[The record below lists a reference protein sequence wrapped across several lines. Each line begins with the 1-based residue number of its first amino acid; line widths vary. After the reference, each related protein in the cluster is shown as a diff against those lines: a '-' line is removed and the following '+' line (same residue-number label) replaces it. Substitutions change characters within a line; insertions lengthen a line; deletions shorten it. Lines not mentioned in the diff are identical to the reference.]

1 MRYSLSEIS
10 AEKVPLKN
18 EINYL
23 KNYIELQK
31 IRLTETTIVNFT
43 VEGQI
48 DSQQIPP
55 LLFIN
60 FIENSFKYGV
70 SNEVQTEIKIALI
83 VEENAISVYIK
94 NDKVNQNAV
103 PTSHEMGLK
112 NVKRRLNLIFG
123 NNYSLEIQNKQKTF
137 EVNLKIHKIC

>member
-1 MRYSLSEIS
+1 
-10 AEKVPLKN
+10 
-18 EINYL
+18 
-23 KNYIELQK
+23 
-31 IRLTETTIVNFT
+31 
-43 VEGQI
+43 
-48 DSQQIPP
+48 
-55 LLFIN
+55 
-60 FIENSFKYGV
+60 
-70 SNEVQTEIKIALI
+70 VQTEIKIALI
-83 VEENAISVYIK
+83 VEKNAISVYIK